1 MWIQGAKQK
10 SHAEMTLLLLNV
22 RNNYYHGDE
31 YTVSL
36 TKNKQKHL
44 LIRLE
49 LVVNIPKVSESCFFS
64 LSPFTCNGVH
74 KVSLSILKTG
84 PSIMLQC

>member
-49 LVVNIPKVSESCFFS
+49 LVVNIPKVSESCFF
-64 LSPFTCNGVH
+64 PCH
-74 KVSLSILKTG
+74 HSIAMVCTK
-84 PSIMLQC
+84 